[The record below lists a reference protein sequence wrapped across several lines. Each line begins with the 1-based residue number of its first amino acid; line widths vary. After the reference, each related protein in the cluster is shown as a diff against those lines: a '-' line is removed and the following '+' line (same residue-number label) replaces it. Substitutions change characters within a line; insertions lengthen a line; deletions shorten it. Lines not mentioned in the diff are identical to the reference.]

1 METFM
6 PIRGHLLAAR
16 MPRRVVTGTVLALA
30 LALSA
35 SAAEAVPAQPKA
47 AGLPGLPDNPDPI
60 TGKNA
65 PKAKLQVKDDARKS
79 AVKTLTPAAWPA
91 PGSAEL
97 TLPSA
102 TPRSP
107 RAAAPS
113 PAAKADIGGLPITV
127 APATSRKTAKTAP
140 PGKVKVTSLG
150 SAKATRWG
158 SAAVLTVQRQ
168 DAASAPAPVRLSL
181 DYSKFTDGAG
191 GAYGSRLRLIEL
203 PACAVTK
210 APDSKGCTAAPKT
223 VESVNNPATH
233 TVTADVSA
241 APSTSGATVYALTAG
256 ASSSKGD
263 YKATSLAPSASWSV
277 ANSSGAFSWDYPL
290 RTVPTPGGLVPTI
303 GLGYSAQSADG
314 RTSATNNQG
323 SWIGEGFSYEPGYIE
338 RTYKPCSDDGH
349 ASSGE
354 QCWAFDNATVM
365 LNGSAT
371 SLVKDDKT
379 GKWHFASENGAKI
392 EQLTNATYVTGNGDN
407 DGEHWKITTTD
418 GTEYYF
424 GLNRLPG
431 WTTGK
436 EETASTW
443 TAPVF
448 GDDSGEPCY
457 NATFTS
463 AYCKQ
468 AWRWNLD
475 YVKDLHGNVMSYFY
489 AAETNYYALNGKT
502 DVNGTAYHRGGY
514 LKRIDYGQR
523 DKAVY
528 TTKAPAR
535 VVFTTTERCLP
546 DTATDDTPDV
556 TFDCA
561 PSKMTTANAK
571 YWPDTPVDRA
581 CAANTKCT
589 ASQSTQTF
597 WTTKRLVGITTQMSK
612 SSVAGEYSDVDA
624 WTLTHIFTDNGD
636 DTKTLWLS
644 KIDHEGK
651 AGGSLKMPSV
661 ELNGTHLMNRVDSDT
676 DNTDPFRRLR
686 LATIVSETGAQ
697 LDITYAPRECTP
709 TSLPKPGES
718 TKRCYPVIWS
728 PPGSIE
734 PKTDWF
740 HKYVVQDIVQTDR
753 TGGGDDLA
761 THYAYQGAAGWRHAE
776 PDGIT
781 DPKYLTWSEWQGYGK
796 VTVTS
801 GNGQTNA
808 TRIDYT
814 YLQGLNG
821 DKLPDGTTRT
831 ETVTD
836 STGKTYT
843 GHKEFTGFQI
853 EAQTYA
859 SATGGKVVAKTITE
873 PWKND
878 TATQT
883 RTWVDPATQRNVSAT
898 THATLVAPAASRGYT
913 IKPDNTW
920 IATKSTSTYDT
931 AAPNGRLKKTEDLGD
946 ISTPSDD
953 TCTELWY
960 ADDPDH
966 NLYDLPARSEAL
978 TVDCSTTPDR
988 TTQVMADERTTYDV
1002 YGNAIKTERLTSHDG
1017 TTGHYEVTG
1026 TTDYDLYGRPTLQKD
1041 AELNPTS
1048 IEYTDVNGLLSK
1060 TKSTN
1065 ALTHVTTTDYAPAWG
1080 VSTGQTDPNG
1090 KRTDL
1095 AYDALGRLTS
1105 VWLADRSKSS
1115 SPSTPSI
1122 KYSYNVRRD
1131 KTTVVKTEKLQ
1142 NDGTYGAEYQHY
1154 DSLLRARQL
1163 QTEGPN
1169 GTRMVADVFYD
1180 GTGKPKKTNDTY
1192 NAAYAPSDELLT
1204 VTDGQVGAQTAFTYD
1219 GLGRTTAEIS
1229 LIGGDEQWRTTTI
1242 YDGNQTHVDPPA
1254 GGVPTTTITDAH
1266 GRVSEI
1272 RHYRSDAPQPT
1283 GPALYDTT
1291 KYTYTRRGEL
1301 ETVTDAK
1308 GNIWRNEYDL
1318 LGRKT
1323 KTIDPD
1329 AGTSQTEY
1337 DALDRPKWT
1346 INGNGKKISY
1356 QYDKLGRPTFTWDG
1370 EAGTG
1375 TKLTETR
1382 YDRPGYLGEAYA
1394 ELRYTS
1400 PTEYFASVVQA
1411 RDSMYRPQRVDY
1423 LVPAS
1428 EGALKGTY
1436 SFTTTYQM
1444 DGTVAT
1450 TGMPAAGGLPVETI
1464 DYDYDALQR
1473 PVSMT
1478 STVSDY
1484 VTNTLYTEKSQLKSL
1499 MLSTGSGKKVQQS
1512 FLYEK
1517 GTERLTTSTIDI
1529 EGVTA
1534 PAKKSQ
1540 YSYDQAGNILSISD
1554 LGGTTPDVQ
1563 CFAYDTGQRLSEAW
1577 TPAATQP
1584 EGTGSGTV
1592 GSTMNGKVPGACT
1605 GGPGAMPLGGPAPYW
1620 KSYTT
1625 DAIGNRTQEVIHD
1638 IGLDASKNITRTYS
1652 YGDNAGPHA
1661 VTKVVENTPT
1671 GDRQSL
1677 YTYDKA
1683 GNTDSRTIG
1692 GDTQKLEWNGE
1703 DQLTKT
1709 TEADGKETTYLYD
1722 ASGERVIR
1730 RDATATTVYLPGME
1744 LKLPT
1749 GGTEVQATRYYTFA
1763 GQTIAVRETNG
1774 TLSWLGSDHQGTSS
1788 IAINSATG
1796 AVSQRRFDP
1805 YGAERGKFTGN
1816 FPSEKSFVGGTLD
1829 AQTGLTHVGAREYD
1843 PQLGKF
1849 ISVDPLIDYTQPQQI
1864 NAYAYAG
1871 NSPVTF
1877 SDPSGLMMDECREPH
1892 ATCKGGF
1899 PVSTTPVDDAQNDA
1913 NKAAQDVEAAQQNLN
1928 HTKQRIKKAV
1938 KALIKIAMEELG
1950 IDAALDCFS
1959 SGDLGACG
1967 ETALNIAGSFAGGLA
1982 GKLLGKLGDVWHWKK
1997 NWNLLKRVKN
2007 LATHLFKGIEE
2018 YRENSKALTKAKDAL
2033 AAAQAKVKALASK
2046 GSCIKP
2052 HSFLPGTKVLLV
2064 DGSTKNIEDV
2074 TLGDK
2079 VVVTDP
2085 DTGTTTVREVA
2096 GTIVT
2101 EDDKHFVDL
2110 TITTKNGQSA
2120 VIISTTTHP
2129 FWVASEHQWVEAGN
2143 LKPGTTLRTPSGD
2156 TVALTAIHHFAKRH
2170 RTHDL
2175 TITGIHTY
2183 YVLAGKTPVLVHNS
2197 NGCRTFGS
2205 QSPTGRLDVP
2215 DTQGVYII
2223 KMNDGKVYVGSATK
2237 TNTIHRRVHRAFS
2250 DDKHAVK
2257 SSGYKSSDVRELDWI
2272 EIPGGSEKSIYQHE
2286 QSLIDYYG
2294 GIGGGTLL
2302 NRINAPAP

>member
-1 METFM
+1 
-6 PIRGHLLAAR
+6 L
-16 MPRRVVTGTVLALA
+16 VTGAVLALS

-35 SAAEAVPAQPKA
+35 NAAEAVPAQPKA

-60 TGKNA
+60 TGKDA
-65 PKAKLQVKDDARKS
+65 AKAKLRLRDDARKS
-79 AVKTLTPAAWPA
+79 AVKTLPPATWPA
-91 PGSAEL
+91 PDSAEL

-102 TPRSP
+102 APRSA

-113 PAAKADIGGLPITV
+113 AGAKADIGGLPVTV
-127 APATSRKTAKTAP
+127 ALATSKKGAKTAL

-158 SAAVLTVQRQ
+158 SAALLTVQRQ
-168 DAASAPAPVRLSL
+168 DATSAPAPVRLSL

-191 GAYGSRLRLIEL
+191 GAYGSRLRLMEL
-203 PACAVTK
+203 PACAITK
-210 APDSKGCTAAPKT
+210 TPGTAGCTAVPKT
-223 VESVNNPATH
+223 VESVNNPAAR

-241 APSTSGATVYALTAG
+241 APSSSGATVYALVAG
-256 ASSSKGD
+256 DSSSKGD

-277 ANSSGAFSWDYPL
+277 SNSSGAFSWDYPL

-338 RTYKPCSDDGH
+338 RSYKPCSDDGH
-349 ASSGE
+349 STSGE
-354 QCWAFDNATVM
+354 QCWAYDNATVM
-365 LNGSAT
+365 LNGSSS
-371 SLVKDDKT
+371 SLVKDDKS
-379 GKWHFASENGAKI
+379 GKWHFASETGSKI
-392 EQLTNATYVTGNGDN
+392 EQLTSADYVTGNGDN

-431 WTTGK
+431 WTTDK

-457 NATFTS
+457 NATFAS

-489 AAETNYYALNGKT
+489 GAETNYYALNGKT

-523 DKAVY
+523 DNTVY

-535 VVFTTTERCLP
+535 VVFTTAERCLP
-546 DTATDDTPDV
+546 DA

-581 CAANTKCT
+581 CAVNTKCT
-589 ASQSTQTF
+589 AGQSTQTF

-661 ELNGTHLMNRVDSDT
+661 ELGGTHLMNRVDSDT

-686 LATIVSETGAQ
+686 LASVISETGAQ

-728 PPGSIE
+728 PPGSID

-753 TGGGDDLA
+753 TGGGDDLV
-761 THYAYQGAAGWRHAE
+761 THYAYQGAAGWHHAE

-781 DPKYLTWSEWQGYGK
+781 DPKYLTWSQWQGYGK

-843 GHKEFTGFQI
+843 GDKEFTGFQI
-853 EAQTYA
+853 EAQTYNN
-859 SATGGKVVAKTITE
+859 ATGGKVVAKTISE
-873 PWKND
+873 PWKFD

-883 RTWVDPATQRNVSAT
+883 KPWAT
-898 THATLVAPAASRGYT
+898 THATLIASAVSRGYT
-913 IKPDNTW
+913 VKPDNTW

-931 AAPNGRLKKTEDLGD
+931 TAPNGRLKKTEDLGD
-946 ISTPSDD
+946 VSTLSDD

-960 ADDPDH
+960 ADNTAHD
-966 NLYDLPARSEAL
+966 LYELPARSEAV
-978 TVDCSTTPDR
+978 TVNCSTTPDR
-988 TTQVMADERTTYDV
+988 KTQVMADERTTYDA
-1002 YGNAIKTERLTSHDG
+1002 YGNAIQTERLTAHDG
-1017 TTGHYEVTG
+1017 TTGTYQVTG
-1026 TTDYDLYGRPTLQKD
+1026 TTDYDAYGRPTQQKD
-1041 AELNPTS
+1041 AEQNPTT

-1065 ALTHVTTTDYAPAWG
+1065 ALGHITTTDYAPAWG
-1080 VSTGQTDPNG
+1080 VSAGQTDPNG

-1154 DSLLRARQL
+1154 DSLLRSRQL

-1180 GTGKPKKTNDTY
+1180 GTGKPKKTNATY
-1192 NAAYAPSDELLT
+1192 NAAGAQSDELLT

-1229 LIGGDEQWRTTTI
+1229 LIGGVEQWRTTTI
-1242 YDGNQTHVDPPA
+1242 YDGNQTHVDPPT
-1254 GGVPTTTITDAH
+1254 GGVPTTTITDAQ

-1272 RHYRSDAPQPT
+1272 WHYRSDSPQPT
-1283 GPALYDTT
+1283 GPAQYDSTQ
-1291 KYTYTRRGEL
+1291 YTYTRRGQL

-1308 GNIWRNEYDL
+1308 GNVWRNEYDL

-1329 AGTSQTEY
+1329 AGTSQTAY
-1337 DALDRPKWT
+1337 DTLDRPKWT
-1346 INGNGKKISY
+1346 INGNEKKISY
-1356 QYDKLGRPTFTWDG
+1356 QYDKLSRPTFTWGG

-1382 YDRPGYLGEAYA
+1382 YDRTGYLGEAYA
-1394 ELRYTS
+1394 SLRYTS
-1400 PTEYFASVVQA
+1400 ATEYFASVVQG
-1411 RDSMYRPQRVDY
+1411 RDAMYRPLRVDY
-1423 LVPAS
+1423 VVPAS
-1428 EGALKGTY
+1428 EGSLKGTY
-1436 SFTTTYQM
+1436 SFTTTYQL

-1450 TGMPAAGGLPVETI
+1450 TGMPAAGGLPVETFA
-1464 DYDYDALQR
+1464 YDYDALQR

-1484 VTNTLYTEKSQLKSL
+1484 VTSTLYTEKSQLKSL
-1499 MLSTGSGKKVQQS
+1499 MLSTGSGKKVQQT
-1512 FLYEK
+1512 FGYEK
-1517 GTERLTTSTIDI
+1517 GTERLTNSTIDI

-1554 LGGTTPDVQ
+1554 LGGTTPDAQ
-1563 CFAYDTGQRLSEAW
+1563 CFAYDTSQRLSEAW
-1577 TPAATQP
+1577 TPAATQA
-1584 EGTGSGTV
+1584 EATGSGTV
-1592 GSTMNGKVPGACT
+1592 GSTMGGKTPDACAGAPGT
-1605 GGPGAMPLGGPAPYW
+1605 KPLGGPAPYW

-1625 DAIGNRTQEVIHD
+1625 DAIGNRTQDVIHD
-1638 IGLDASKNITRTYS
+1638 TGLDASKDITRTYS

-1661 VTKVVENTPT
+1661 VTKVVENAPT
-1671 GDRQSL
+1671 GDSQSL

-1692 GDTQKLEWNGE
+1692 GNTQRLEWDTEGK
-1703 DQLTKT
+1703 LAKT

-1744 LKLPT
+1744 LKLPK
-1749 GGTEVQATRYYTFA
+1749 GGTEVQATRYYSFA
-1763 GQTIAVRETNG
+1763 DQTIAVREANG

-1788 IAINSATG
+1788 LSINATTG
-1796 AVSQRRFDP
+1796 AISQRRFDP
-1805 YGAERGKFTGN
+1805 YGTERGKPTGT
-1816 FPSEKSFVGGTLD
+1816 FPGEKGFVGGTLD
-1829 AQTGLTHVGAREYD
+1829 LQTGLTHIGAREYD
-1843 PQLGKF
+1843 PGIGKF
-1849 ISVDPLIDYTQPQQI
+1849 ISVDPIIDYTQPEQM
-1864 NAYAYAG
+1864 NAYSYAH
-1871 NSPVTF
+1871 NSPLTY
-1877 SDPSGLMMDECREPH
+1877 SDPTGERACTILELNCSGGVNGDPCAHSVGICAPETTAASE
-1892 ATCKGGF
+1892 AT
-1899 PVSTTPVDDAQNDA
+1899 NDVA
-1913 NKAAQDVEAAQQNLN
+1913 AAQQNLN
-1928 HTKQRIKKAV
+1928 HTKQRITKAV
-1938 KALIKIAMEELG
+1938 KALVKIAMEELG

-1967 ETALNIAGSFAGGLA
+1967 ETALNVAGSFAGGIA
-1982 GKLLGKLGDVWHWKK
+1982 GKLLGKYGKPWDWAKGWK
-1997 NWNLLKRVKN
+1997 LVKRVTGLINKLIN
-2007 LATHLFKGIEE
+2007 GVKELWESSKTL
-2018 YRENSKALTKAKDAL
+2018 SKAKNKL
-2033 AAAQAKVKALASK
+2033 AVAQEKLQSFISK
-2046 GSCIKP
+2046 GQCT
-2052 HSFLPGTKVLLV
+2052 HSFLPGTKILLA

-2074 TLGDK
+2074 ALGDK

-2085 DTGTTTVREVA
+2085 ETGETTVRPVA

-2110 TITTKNGQSA
+2110 TITTNNSKSA
-2120 VIISTTTHP
+2120 ALISTTTHP
-2129 FWVASEHQWVEAGN
+2129 FWVPSENRWIEAGD
-2143 LKPGTTLRTPSGD
+2143 LKPGMTLRTPSGD
-2156 TVALTAIHHFAKRH
+2156 TVTLTATRHFDKRQ

-2183 YVLAGKTPVLVHNS
+2183 YVLAGATPVLVHNCGDGDGYLYRGVP
-2197 NGCRTFGS
+2197 NEHYKYDDALE
-2205 QSPTGRLDVP
+2205 GRAVPLGGHSDPGRHAGGNTDSEFTSWTHDYEDVALDAAEELGPGGIVMRIPHASVP
-2215 DTQGVYII
+2215 AG
-2223 KMNDGKVYVGSATK
+2223 
-2237 TNTIHRRVHRAFS
+2237 R
-2250 DDKHAVK
+2250 
-2257 SSGYKSSDVRELDWI
+2257 DVRIHGTEHEVYEESEHALRGVIDGA
-2272 EIPGGSEKSIYQHE
+2272 EISIDRGPWRRPGG
-2286 QSLIDYYG
+2286 G
-2294 GIGGGTLL
+2294 G
-2302 NRINAPAP
+2302 